1 MPWNHTGDGS
11 TRTWRICSTPR
22 ENDIDFGGQRVI
34 SQDPNAVGMAYL
46 FALERPLSE
55 YRFVYETPSLIV
67 RQPIAYELKDIDL
80 P

>member
-1 MPWNHTGDGS
+1 MRLT
-11 TRTWRICSTPR
+11 I
-22 ENDIDFGGQRVI
+22 
-34 SQDPNAVGMAYL
+34 AYL
-46 FALERPLSE
+46 FALERPLSD